1 MNSYSFEIIGSYY
14 LLILLSLAIAS
25 AIYIS
30 YKRTIPPISS
40 ATRNFL
46 MLLRFIAMFII
57 LFLIFD
63 PILNIK
69 TAKNIEPKISY
80 FIDNSQSMAYSYN
93 KPNELKN
100 KIESLINLNE
110 EDELYGFD
118 SELLKKRNWF
128 N

>member
-1 MNSYSFEIIGSYY
+1 MHF
-14 LLILLSLAIAS
+14 ILTC
-25 AIYIS
+25 IS
-30 YKRTIPPISS
+30 
-40 ATRNFL
+40 
-46 MLLRFIAMFII
+46 
-57 LFLIFD
+57 IFHH

-118 SELLKKRNWF
+118 SELLKKEIDSINF
-128 N
+128 NGVYTDISSIFTLN